1 MDELEAMSRLGL
13 EELKPAAVLVPLIV
27 DNNGHE
33 PPGHQE
39 TSPFFLKTKSRLLQ
53 IPSRT
58 DVLLTVR
65 SSTVEHH
72 KSQISFPGGVRE
84 PGDASLLETALRE
97 TMEEIGL
104 ERRGIE
110 VVGELPEV
118 PTFVTQY
125 RVRPF
130 IGVVR
135 GRPVLR
141 PNPSEIEEII
151 FVPLRHLMDPAHL
164 TMETYERSGV
174 NIQTPAYHFHTHR
187 IWGATARMLQSLLE
201 NLVTTA

>member
-1 MDELEAMSRLGL
+1 VDI

-27 DNNGHE
+27 DNQAPEPSGHHE
-33 PPGHQE
+33 AG
-39 TSPFFLKTKSRLLQ
+39 PFFLRSKSRLLQ

-72 KSQISFPGGVRE
+72 KGQISFPGGVRE
-84 PGDASLLETALRE
+84 AGDASLLETALRE
-97 TMEEIGL
+97 THEEIGL

-110 VVGELPEV
+110 IVGELPDV
-118 PTFVTQY
+118 PTFVTQF

-135 GRPVLR
+135 GRPLLR
-141 PNPSEIEEII
+141 PNPSEIEEIL
-151 FVPLRHLMDPAHL
+151 FVPLRHLLDPAHL

-174 NIQTPAYHFHTHR
+174 RIQTPAYHFHTHR

-201 NLVTTA
+201 NLVTSA